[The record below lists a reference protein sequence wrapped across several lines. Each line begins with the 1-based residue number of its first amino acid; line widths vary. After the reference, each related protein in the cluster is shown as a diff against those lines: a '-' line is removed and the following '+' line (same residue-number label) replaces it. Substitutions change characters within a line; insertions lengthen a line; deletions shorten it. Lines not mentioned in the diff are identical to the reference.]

1 MKKRFVL
8 LIDFSKYSKNLV
20 HYACDWS
27 KQVDADILLM
37 HQTQVLSPAIAHN
50 KHKQQ
55 ISHDANKEAIKKL
68 KKLAKDLIPE
78 TINVSFSVEETR
90 LQNRLAQLSTTL
102 YDNLIFVGLK
112 EKVIFEKLF
121 ISSMTL
127 QVIDKTQNIVV
138 AMPKD
143 ISTFSHER
151 IFVAV
156 TDKHPL
162 NIDKLNNFLKFIE
175 NEDTSLTFF
184 YLAKPHEKTKQIE
197 NQLKELSEAYADRFN
212 TSFAVYEGSQPFD
225 DIKKVINNNIE
236 EMLVVQRGS
245 RLLTD
250 KLFRKFLINDLVYEG
265 QTPLIV
271 LP

>member
-1 MKKRFVL
+1 
-8 LIDFSKYSKNLV
+8 
-20 HYACDWS
+20 
-27 KQVDADILLM
+27 M
-37 HQTQVLSPAIAHN
+37 HQTHVLSPAIAHN

-55 ISHDANKEAIKKL
+55 ISHDANKQALQKL
-68 KKLAKDLIPE
+68 KTLAEDLIPE

-90 LQNRLAQLSTTL
+90 LQYRLAQLSTTQ

-112 EKVIFEKLF
+112 EKLIFEKLF
-121 ISSMTL
+121 IGSMTL
-127 QVIDKTQNIVV
+127 QVIDKTEHIVV

-151 IFVAV
+151 IYVAV
-156 TDKHPL
+156 TDKHPI
-162 NIDKLNNFLKFIE
+162 NIDELNNFLKCIE
-175 NEDTSLTFF
+175 NENTIITFF
-184 YLAKPHEKTKQIE
+184 YLAKPNEKTKQIE
-197 NQLKELSEAYADRFN
+197 NQLKELSEAYAHRFN
-212 TSFAVYEGSQPFD
+212 TSYAIYEGTRPFE
-225 DIKKVINNNIE
+225 DIKKVINNTIE
-236 EMLVVQRGS
+236 ELLVVQRGS